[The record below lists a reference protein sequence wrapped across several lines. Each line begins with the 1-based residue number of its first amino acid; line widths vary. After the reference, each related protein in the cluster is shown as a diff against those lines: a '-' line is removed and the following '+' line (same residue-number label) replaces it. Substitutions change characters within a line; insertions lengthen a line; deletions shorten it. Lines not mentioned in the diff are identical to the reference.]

1 MEGDLASISETLVD
15 VQNFWDVPT
24 DLQLSEFMQDLYSC
38 TLHGW
43 FNVCNIDAA
52 NTSHYPTD
60 SDLCREIDLLNIDA
74 FGTSSTDLSLLDLV
88 NTEEFKSA
96 VERYADI
103 IDVESDSEVEIWGD
117 DSDDDSGDEYI
128 PIRESP
134 KAVQRELRKMWTRK
148 PLRSAE
154 RTFMM
159 KFHRIT
165 IHFNAAVP
173 IVVLRTLW
181 HGTETSL
188 ERFVKSNRRYISSN
202 GGRYCLT
209 REGKNRF
216 KAF

>member
-38 TLHGW
+38 TGW